1 MNPLVVSRKEAAEAL
16 GISVWVLDRMIADRL
31 IPVVRFPSTRDGETN
46 RRILVAVSDL
56 EALVAKRREPAR

>member
-1 MNPLVVSRKEAAEAL
+1 MDDGVQSGTWGPP
-16 GISVWVLDRMIADRL
+16 IRMIADRL